1 MRMRYLMIGLLLLSW
16 GCREA
21 PTPLPPV
28 DPPYPLALPPG
39 FPMPEIP
46 ADNALTV
53 SRVALGK
60 QLFYDP
66 ILSRD
71 SSLSCAS
78 CHLAEAG
85 FADHH
90 PVSIGIEGRV
100 GFRNSPTLTNV
111 AYHPWFFKE
120 GGSPSLELQ
129 AVGPIE
135 NHVEMDIDIA
145 LLGRRLPY
153 LSEYHPLAQQAYG
166 RDLDIYVLIRALA
179 SFQRTLISGAAP
191 YDAYRQGD
199 PSALD
204 AAQQRGMA
212 LFFSDRTGCSQCHGG
227 VDFSDYSM
235 QNNGTYLDYGAD
247 LGRFRVTLDS
257 ADVGKFKVPTL
268 RNVALTWPYMHDGHL
283 PDLAAVMDHYN
294 AGGKG
299 HPLQSPLV
307 RPLGLNENEKADLI
321 RFLEG
326 LTDRHFIEN
335 PAFRQEE

>member
-1 MRMRYLMIGLLLLSW
+1 
-16 GCREA
+16 
-21 PTPLPPV
+21 
-28 DPPYPLALPPG
+28 
-39 FPMPEIP
+39 MPEIP

-166 RDLDIYVLIRALA
+166 RDLDIYVLIRPWRVFSVPSSAVPPPMMPIGKGIPAPLMPRSSEVWPSFSPTVRGAA
-179 SFQRTLISGAAP
+179 SVTEVLTSRTTACKIMGPTLIMGPTWAAF
-191 YDAYRQGD
+191 GL
-199 PSALD
+199 PS
-204 AAQQRGMA
+204 
-212 LFFSDRTGCSQCHGG
+212 T
-227 VDFSDYSM
+227 V
-235 QNNGTYLDYGAD
+235 
-247 LGRFRVTLDS
+247 
-257 ADVGKFKVPTL
+257 
-268 RNVALTWPYMHDGHL
+268 LT
-283 PDLAAVMDHYN
+283 
-294 AGGKG
+294 
-299 HPLQSPLV
+299 
-307 RPLGLNENEKADLI
+307 
-321 RFLEG
+321 
-326 LTDRHFIEN
+326 
-335 PAFRQEE
+335 